1 MGQPPPA
8 CPQGQRKDE
17 KALLINTDY
26 VQRGD
31 ISTQPSTPQVSWPG
45 GSQSP
50 VGHSLSLPALP
61 GRGAPAPETFGLKP
75 PSANTAPA
83 RVPSQG
89 EPPWWHSPM
98 QTFLGGHL
106 CGSLRGG
113 ADAAPDG
120 PEQNTGNAQKCHC
133 PQPPAL
139 SPQPVGG
146 GSVPGWK
153 GLVDNHLHNKILL
166 DLGLLQSCAVSE
178 QLA

>member
-1 MGQPPPA
+1 
-8 CPQGQRKDE
+8 
-17 KALLINTDY
+17 
-26 VQRGD
+26 
-31 ISTQPSTPQVSWPG
+31 
-45 GSQSP
+45 
-50 VGHSLSLPALP
+50 
-61 GRGAPAPETFGLKP
+61 
-75 PSANTAPA
+75 
-83 RVPSQG
+83 
-89 EPPWWHSPM
+89 M

-106 CGSLRGG
+106 CGSLSREQEQLRVG
-113 ADAAPDG
+113 
-120 PEQNTGNAQKCHC
+120 QNTAQGIPRGATV